1 MPNIIQKDYTFET
14 TLQATIFNYR
24 KIIKFLKAGN
34 YNLVGVET
42 KWSLRRPFRIT
53 IIAIIKVV
61 NEIDV
66 EEIRNNRMK
75 TFFDERLG
83 KHTNTDKGDLC

>member
-14 TLQATIFNYR
+14 TFDATIFNYR
-24 KIIKFLKAGN
+24 NIIKVLKKKKGE

-42 KWSLRRPFRIT
+42 KWSMRRPFRIT
-53 IIAIIKVV
+53 IIAIIKVI

-75 TFFDERLG
+75 TFMEERF
-83 KHTNTDKGDLC
+83 KQNE

>member
-1 MPNIIQKDYTFET
+1 MPNIVQKDYTFEIT
-14 TLQATIFNYR
+14 FDATIFNYR
-24 KIIKFLKAGN
+24 NIIKVLKKGE

-42 KWSLRRPFRIT
+42 KWSIRRPFRIT

-75 TFFDERLG
+75 TFMEERF
-83 KHTNTDKGDLC
+83 KQNEQGDLC